1 MGFAR
6 QEYWS
11 GLPLPSPF
19 SHIGYHKI
27 LSRVPFAIQWFSH
40 LIVSD
45 SCDPMDCSLLGSF
58 ANGIIQA
65 RILEWVAISLA
76 QLGGPWAQTYDFY
89 SAVHPMPA
97 APWPA
102 PPPATLPPAPR
113 AHLSALS
120 SHSCRQPVTPY
131 LFQHLLKNLFSEL
144 K

>member
-1 MGFAR
+1 MPSRATPKEKGVGGRSAHVCDQLSGPSHRLHAR
-6 QEYWS
+6 AD
-11 GLPLPSPF
+11 
-19 SHIGYHKI
+19 I
-27 LSRVPFAIQWFSH
+27 
-40 LIVSD
+40 
-45 SCDPMDCSLLGSF
+45 M
-58 ANGIIQA
+58 
-65 RILEWVAISLA
+65 A